1 MIANAFEIQCPL
13 NTIKLHFFKIRLSIL
28 ELYNII
34 YIITGLIYILIYYL
48 AKWVRLPKTILVL
61 SKLSNKIVKTFFNW
75 YCYVLNSNRT
85 DQNIKYPNNR
95 VLLRCLFKIAFW
107 SLTLVSNLSS
117 FKKYSKP
124 IDWFNWQNW
133 SKNDILIWTV
143 TK

>member
-61 SKLSNKIVKTFFNW
+61 SKLLNKIVKTFFNW
-75 YCYVLNSNRT
+75 YCHALTSNRT
-85 DQNIKYPNNR
+85 NQNIKHPNNR
-95 VLLRCLFKIAFW
+95 VLLRYLFKIAFW
-107 SLTLVSNLSS
+107 SSNLVSNLSS

-133 SKNDILIWTV
+133 SKNDILIRTV